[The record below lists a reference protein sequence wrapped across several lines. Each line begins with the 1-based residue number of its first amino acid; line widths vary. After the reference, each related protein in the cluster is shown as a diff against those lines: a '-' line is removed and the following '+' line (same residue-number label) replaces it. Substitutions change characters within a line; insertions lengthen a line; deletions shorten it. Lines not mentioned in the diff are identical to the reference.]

1 VLQSYTVGLWSL
13 HPRWFSLLEAAQ
25 FYDPYWRSW
34 VRLLQW
40 IAHNLNG
47 GDEEAQKVQAKVA
60 EILAK
65 QEQAAVEGASAA
77 NLQEQE
83 KLKIEQLRKASGNL
97 MTLAATLASDNNG
110 LNMRVLLEVVRLTWS
125 SIVGRKCR
133 MWSILGVMG

>member
-1 VLQSYTVGLWSL
+1 M
-13 HPRWFSLLEAAQ
+13 
-25 FYDPYWRSW
+25 
-34 VRLLQW
+34 LQW